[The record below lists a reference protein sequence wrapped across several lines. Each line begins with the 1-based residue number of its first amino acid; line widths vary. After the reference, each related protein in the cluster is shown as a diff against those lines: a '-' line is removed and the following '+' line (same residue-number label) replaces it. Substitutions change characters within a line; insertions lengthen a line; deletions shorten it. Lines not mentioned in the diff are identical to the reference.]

1 MCLIYVVYGF
11 AHECGCAKTC
21 DFVCRLQ
28 WKNLCTSMYSC
39 VYVHVHFVYVC
50 PCVCINNCK
59 SVCFCVCVGGT
70 DTQNSQKMT
79 PASSG
84 VMLSDS
90 TSDIGLAFFPIPIY
104 LPKISRV
111 PWSSRHPETKRS
123 VPRQHFF
130 FTASIKAVDENA
142 PNWGKMDYFQRV
154 GGFHKP
160 VS

>member
-1 MCLIYVVYGF
+1 MNVVCKNVILFAVYSGRICVHPCIAVCMYTYILCMC
-11 AHECGCAKTC
+11 
-21 DFVCRLQ
+21 
-28 WKNLCTSMYSC
+28 
-39 VYVHVHFVYVC
+39 VHVC
-50 PCVCINNCK
+50 AQTIA

-90 TSDIGLAFFPIPIY
+90 TSDRGLAFFPIPIY

-111 PWSSRHPETKRS
+111 PWSSHHPETKRS